1 MLIVSSLLL
10 NQNLPLLSHLHLLGL
25 QGNILE
31 GGDVSGALC
40 FSQAWP
46 GMART
51 IYGDHQRFVDAYF
64 KAYPGELANVGYVMP
79 LHLLLEPYA
88 QKTFLRSW

>member
-1 MLIVSSLLL
+1 M
-10 NQNLPLLSHLHLLGL
+10 
-25 QGNILE
+25 E

-40 FSQAWP
+40 ISQAWP

-64 KAYPGELANVGYVMP
+64 RAYPGEELGWIPIPSPWIPGLMFPSIREPVKLMTTECDVMT
-79 LHLLLEPYA
+79 LWEQAWL
-88 QKTFLRSW
+88 